1 MTATLS
7 PPAEGSTE
15 DRVGA
20 VEAAGVEYL
29 PEEARDSGPRNLA
42 AVFLGANLTWTNV
55 VFGAFAI
62 LFGLSFWQTVTSM
75 AVGTAVGTL
84 AVLPTAVIG
93 PRTGT
98 NMTVSS
104 GAFFGI
110 RGRFIGS
117 GLALAIALGF
127 AAVTV
132 WTSGDAIVA
141 AGHRL
146 LGTPESDIV
155 HAVAYAAVAALM
167 VTVALYGHATIVAIQ
182 KVVVPIVGGL
192 MIIGVFAFAGGFDP
206 GASGGEYVLGGF
218 WQTWALSAV
227 LFAAA
232 PISYGPTI
240 GDYTRRI
247 SSIRFSNRQICTA
260 LGVGMFIGVLLPSLF
275 GAFTAMTFTNPTD
288 SYIDDLVAASPAWY
302 VLPIVVISLFGGMSQ
317 GVLCVYASGL
327 DLEGLTPRLKRTQ
340 TTIITAAIAIAL
352 LYIGVFVFDAIDS
365 VTAMTVALN
374 AVITPW
380 VAILAIG
387 ALRTK
392 TYDPVDLQAFAQGRR
407 GGRYWFTGG
416 WNMPAVIAWTVGATF
431 GLLAVNTALYV
442 GPLADIA
449 GGVDLSTIGSAALA
463 GLIYVA
469 ASLPSRRKSACR
481 SGVSD
486 TFASARQLAQARPTA
501 GHRLVAGVGQ
511 DLEHRP
517 PGGVELGRRDPA
529 AGQPDSAGRD
539 RGVVA
544 VLASPRRCRCRSVR

>member
-7 PPAEGSTE
+7 PPETAFTT

-20 VEAAGVEYL
+20 VENAGVEYL
-29 PEEARDSGPRNLA
+29 SEEARDSRPRNLG

-75 AVGTAVGTL
+75 AVGIAVGTL
-84 AVLPTAVIG
+84 AVVPTAIIG

-117 GLALAIALGF
+117 GIALLIAFGF

-141 AGHRL
+141 AGYRL
-146 LGTPESDIV
+146 LGTPENDAV
-155 HAVAYAAVAALM
+155 HAIAYAAVAALM
-167 VTVALYGHATIVAIQ
+167 VTVALYGHATIVAMQ
-182 KVVVPIVGGL
+182 KVVVPVVGVL
-192 MIIGVFAFAGGFDP
+192 MILGVFAFAGGFDP
-206 GASGGEYVLGGF
+206 GASSGEYMLGGF
-218 WQTWALSAV
+218 WQTWTLSTV

-247 SSIRFSNRQICTA
+247 SARRFSNRRICGA
-260 LGVGMFIGVLLPSLF
+260 LGIGMFVGVLLPSLF
-275 GAFTAMTFTNPTD
+275 GAFTAMTFANPTG
-288 SYIDDLVAASPAWY
+288 SYLDDLVAASPGWY
-302 VLPIVVISLFGGMSQ
+302 VLPIVVISLLGGLSQ

-327 DLEGLTPRLKRTQ
+327 DLEGLAPRLKRTQ
-340 TTIITAAIAIAL
+340 TTIITAAVAIAL
-352 LYIGVFVFDAIDS
+352 LYLGVFVFDAVES

-392 TYDPVDLQAFAQGRR
+392 TYDPTDLQAFAQGRH

-416 WNMPAVIAWTVGATF
+416 WNLPAVVAWTAGAVF
-431 GLLAVNTALYV
+431 GLLAVNTTLYV

-449 GGVDLSTIGSAALA
+449 GGVDVSTIGSAVLA
-463 GLIYVA
+463 GLLYSA
-469 ASLPSRRKSACR
+469 RSRKGPHFR
-481 SGVSD
+481 GVSGS
-486 TFASARQLAQARPTA
+486 FAIPS
-501 GHRLVAGVGQ
+501 
-511 DLEHRP
+511 
-517 PGGVELGRRDPA
+517 
-529 AGQPDSAGRD
+529 
-539 RGVVA
+539 
-544 VLASPRRCRCRSVR
+544 

>member
-84 AVLPTAVIG
+84 AVLPTAIIG

-146 LGTPESDIV
+146 LGTPENDIV

-182 KVVVPIVGGL
+182 KVGRANRRRAHDHRGVRVRGRLRSRRFERRVCAGRVLADLGTVG
-192 MIIGVFAFAGGFDP
+192 
-206 GASGGEYVLGGF
+206 
-218 WQTWALSAV
+218 SAV
-227 LFAAA
+227 RGRADLLRADDRRLHPADLVNSLQQQADLHRARRRHVRRRAAA
-232 PISYGPTI
+232 QPVRRLHGYDVRQPDRLLHRRPG
-240 GDYTRRI
+240 RRI
-247 SSIRFSNRQICTA
+247 A
-260 LGVGMFIGVLLPSLF
+260 
-275 GAFTAMTFTNPTD
+275 
-288 SYIDDLVAASPAWY
+288 
-302 VLPIVVISLFGGMSQ
+302 
-317 GVLCVYASGL
+317 
-327 DLEGLTPRLKRTQ
+327 
-340 TTIITAAIAIAL
+340 
-352 LYIGVFVFDAIDS
+352 
-365 VTAMTVALN
+365 
-374 AVITPW
+374 
-380 VAILAIG
+380 
-387 ALRTK
+387 
-392 TYDPVDLQAFAQGRR
+392 
-407 GGRYWFTGG
+407 
-416 WNMPAVIAWTVGATF
+416 
-431 GLLAVNTALYV
+431 
-442 GPLADIA
+442 
-449 GGVDLSTIGSAALA
+449 
-463 GLIYVA
+463 
-469 ASLPSRRKSACR
+469 
-481 SGVSD
+481 
-486 TFASARQLAQARPTA
+486 
-501 GHRLVAGVGQ
+501 RLV
-511 DLEHRP
+511 
-517 PGGVELGRRDPA
+517 
-529 AGQPDSAGRD
+529 
-539 RGVVA
+539 
-544 VLASPRRCRCRSVR
+544 RRCRSW